1 MAWRRWPGGGS
12 SSDSN
17 GVSDGEGGREG
28 GRVGGR
34 GREREMRSS
43 APEDVRL
50 SGAAHF
56 ERARKGVGCGLV
68 FLAAIR

>member
-1 MAWRRWPGGGS
+1 
-12 SSDSN
+12 
-17 GVSDGEGGREG
+17 
-28 GRVGGR
+28 
-34 GREREMRSS
+34 MRSS